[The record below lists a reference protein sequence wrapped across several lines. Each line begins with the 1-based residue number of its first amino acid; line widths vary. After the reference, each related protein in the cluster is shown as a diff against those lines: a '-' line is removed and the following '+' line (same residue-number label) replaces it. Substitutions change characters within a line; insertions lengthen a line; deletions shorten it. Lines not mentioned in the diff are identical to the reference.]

1 MVNFYS
7 LLMAAAALTLCQTIL
22 ACQPDFTLA
31 NKTEGYP
38 QVING
43 TDGPADAATSGFVI
57 NHFSLIVNDLAE
69 SRYFYGEI
77 LGMRHMFTY
86 EASANLAFM
95 YMSLAHGGKNGTG
108 YQTGEELTREKNNSE
123 GLIEFICNTYSKE
136 PRVYEPTRK
145 ATFSHIGLIVP
156 DIVALQAR
164 LESFNIPILKR
175 TGETPDIN
183 DPSAGAFGITDPST
197 QDAADALKG
206 VLLSGFLDFVI
217 VADPDGNLLEIQP
230 QGGR

>member
-1 MVNFYS
+1 MVNPQS
-7 LLMAAAALTLCQTIL
+7 VLMTAAALLLCQPVF
-22 ACQPDFTLA
+22 ACQPSFEVA
-31 NKTEGYP
+31 NQTEVYP
-38 QVING
+38 NVING
-43 TDGPADAATSGFVI
+43 NDGPADAATAGFVI

-86 EASANLAFM
+86 EASANLSFM

-108 YQTGEELTREKNNSE
+108 YQTGAELTREKNNSE

-136 PRVYEPTRK
+136 RRVYEPTRR

-156 DIVALQAR
+156 DVLALQAR
-164 LESFNIPILKR
+164 LDSYNIPILKR
-175 TGETPDIN
+175 AGEKPDIGN
-183 DPSAGAFGITDPST
+183 PTSGAFGITDPES
-197 QDAADALKG
+197 QDAIEALKG
-206 VLLSGFLDFVI
+206 VLLSGFLEFAI
-217 VADPDGNLLEIQP
+217 VADPDGNLLEVQP